1 MYVQTYIYI
10 RICMYLCVCVCVY
23 IYIYIYIYEP
33 LSKKSFIIYD
43 LSFKIGIN
51 NVLYIV
57 VTITCSD
64 TSFKKQSVFW

>member
-1 MYVQTYIYI
+1 MYVF
-10 RICMYLCVCVCVY
+10 VCVCVS
-23 IYIYIYIYEP
+23 IYEP
-33 LSKKSFIIYD
+33 LSKKSFVIYD
-43 LSFKIGIN
+43 LSFEIGIN